1 MYIQSSAVH
10 NTIKMSWE
18 SGEMSVCKGK
28 ANQSL
33 HGLRN
38 ISTKQC
44 HSQMQVTASLQ
55 GHVRKKPYMNTMQKC
70 HSDSKLIQTEVF
82 CAKKKPC
89 SNACIFDCM
98 VVHLCLLNQRFSH
111 PESRHQHF
119 KVYTGV
125 TYTPIQVMVFYFLF
139 FVHILGRQC

>member
-1 MYIQSSAVH
+1 MYILSSAVH
-10 NTIKMSWE
+10 NMIKMSWE
-18 SGEMSVCKGK
+18 SGDMSVCKGK
-28 ANQSL
+28 ANNQYWMPVMFGPQVALLWESL

-82 CAKKKPC
+82 VLKKSLVQMPA
-89 SNACIFDCM
+89 SLTAWWCI
-98 VVHLCLLNQRFSH
+98 SA
-111 PESRHQHF
+111 
-119 KVYTGV
+119 Y
-125 TYTPIQVMVFYFLF
+125 
-139 FVHILGRQC
+139 

>member
-10 NTIKMSWE
+10 NMIKMSWE

-28 ANQSL
+28 ANNQSL

-82 CAKKKPC
+82 CAKKKALFKC
-89 SNACIFDCM
+89 L
-98 VVHLCLLNQRFSH
+98 HL
-111 PESRHQHF
+111 
-119 KVYTGV
+119 
-125 TYTPIQVMVFYFLF
+125 
-139 FVHILGRQC
+139 

>member
-1 MYIQSSAVH
+1 
-10 NTIKMSWE
+10 
-18 SGEMSVCKGK
+18 MSVCKGK
-28 ANQSL
+28 ANNQYWMPVMFGPQVALLWESL

-44 HSQMQVTASLQ
+44 HSQMQATASLQ

-82 CAKKKPC
+82 CAKKKKPC
-89 SNACIFDCM
+89 SNACISDCM

-125 TYTPIQVMVFYFLF
+125 TYTPIQVTFFYFLF
-139 FVHILGRQC
+139 FVHILGGQC